1 MAIDEFGLD
10 RVRDLWER
18 KPFVQATI
26 ANAEMA
32 INKADMG
39 IARRYVE
46 LVEDEELRERI
57 WSRLL
62 AEYELTVAKI
72 LELTGQER
80 LHDREPTLQRTI
92 ERRNPY
98 VDPLSII
105 QVELLRR
112 WRANPDDED
121 LIATLHLAVN
131 GIAGG
136 LRNTG

>member
-1 MAIDEFGLD
+1 
-10 RVRDLWER
+10 
-18 KPFVQATI
+18 
-26 ANAEMA
+26 MA

-39 IARRYVE
+39 IAWRYAS
-46 LVEDEELRERI
+46 LVEDEELRDRVWARI
-57 WSRLL
+57 LD
-62 AEYELTVAKI
+62 EYNLTVEKI
-72 LELTGQER
+72 LQVTGQER
-80 LHDREPTLQRTI
+80 LHAREPVLQRTI

-112 WRANPDDED
+112 WRANPEDQD
-121 LIATLHLAVN
+121 LIDTLHLAVN

>member
-1 MAIDEFGLD
+1 
-10 RVRDLWER
+10 
-18 KPFVQATI
+18 
-26 ANAEMA
+26 MA
-32 INKADMG
+32 INKADIG
-39 IARRYVE
+39 IARRYAE
-46 LVEDEELRERI
+46 LVEDVDLRERY
-57 WSRLL
+57 WDLL
-62 AEYELTVAKI
+62 TEEHDLTVRRI
-72 LELTGQER
+72 LEVTGQRR

-121 LIATLHLAVN
+121 LIDTLHLAVN